1 MAWKL
6 SNCRARITRLMQT
19 VPASAISVRRFDQGY
34 LQRRVNELNQRGRR
48 LGLDEAPIANIPN
61 NRAVLVDGVHVYVQ
75 LIDYHALLLDH
86 GRETEASHR
95 RLLQALHLHYA
106 ATDRVVEQFEVQ
118 RSYAGF

>member
-61 NRAVLVDGVHVYVQ
+61 NRAVLVDGVHVY
-75 LIDYHALLLDH
+75 
-86 GRETEASHR
+86 
-95 RLLQALHLHYA
+95 
-106 ATDRVVEQFEVQ
+106 
-118 RSYAGF
+118 